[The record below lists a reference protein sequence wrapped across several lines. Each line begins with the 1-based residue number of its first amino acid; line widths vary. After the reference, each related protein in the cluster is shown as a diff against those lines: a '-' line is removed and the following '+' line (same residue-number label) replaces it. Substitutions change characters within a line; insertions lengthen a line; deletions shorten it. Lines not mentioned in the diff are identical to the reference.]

1 MGVGQVLRRGGRPIQ
16 DHTLLLRGRDR
27 NVYTDPRGASIMLS
41 ARLIEGPSPA
51 KLAEVKNMIL
61 LLPIQGGS
69 FSCF

>member
-1 MGVGQVLRRGGRPIQ
+1 
-16 DHTLLLRGRDR
+16 
-27 NVYTDPRGASIMLS
+27 MLS

-61 LLPIQGGS
+61 LLPTQGGS